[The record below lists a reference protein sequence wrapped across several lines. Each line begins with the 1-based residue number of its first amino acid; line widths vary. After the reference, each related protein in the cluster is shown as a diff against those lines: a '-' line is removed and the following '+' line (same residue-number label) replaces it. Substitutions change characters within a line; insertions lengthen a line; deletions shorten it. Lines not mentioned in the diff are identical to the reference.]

1 MWGYSVFTVGDLI
14 DGRFR
19 VVRPFEKTGG
29 MGTLLYVDDTAGVL
43 SGELLLK
50 YCHLTD
56 PRTLERFKRE
66 IRLLASFQGNSRVV
80 QVLAFNPDHDPPY
93 YVMPH
98 YARGDITRLVGSK
111 NYELHEVMFNNMLDC
126 IAELHTRGTLHRDI
140 KPQNFLIDISGLVVS
155 DFGLG
160 TELDS
165 QTEFTKSSEW
175 WGTPGYMPPECFNH
189 GGFRDADERADIF
202 MLGKTF
208 YVLLSKRGP
217 AYLVPDD
224 IPDPLFAV
232 IERCCAPNIASRYK
246 TLADLRQ
253 SLKAA
258 FDIVLNRSHG
268 PGKAGQMLALIQD
281 RLNKERKYDTGQV
294 IAFVEQLAMQ
304 ETEDRIQICFGMRQ
318 PFFHVMR
325 QGRCVAHLSTLLNV
339 YRQMAE
345 DGMYSFEFA
354 EVVASNMSVVFDGNE
369 VPDALKAEALETAI
383 ISAVRQNRFAA
394 MDSCVAMIRG
404 VTSDGLAVRVRDLL
418 LKYADEHFIEN
429 IERSTC
435 KNDAI
440 RQALREIKEA
450 KDAERVA
457 VQADPDDPWAS
468 FLKQ

>member
-1 MWGYSVFTVGDLI
+1 MFADGDLI
-14 DGRFR
+14 DARFR
-19 VVRPFEKTGG
+19 VLHPFEKTGG
-29 MGTLLYVDDTAGVL
+29 MGRLLYVDDTSGVHN
-43 SGELLLK
+43 GPLLLK

-56 PRTLERFKRE
+56 QRTLERFKRE

-98 YARGDITRLVGSK
+98 YTRGDATRLAGSK
-111 NYELHEVMFNNMLDC
+111 NYELHEMMFGSMLDC
-126 IAELHTRGTLHRDI
+126 IGELHTRGTLHRDI
-140 KPQNFLIDISGLVVS
+140 KPQNFLIDLSGLVVS

-160 TELDS
+160 TEIDS
-165 QTEFTKSSEW
+165 QTEFTKSSEY
-175 WGTPGYMPPECFNH
+175 WGTPGYMPPECFTP

-208 YVLLSKRGP
+208 YVLLSQRGP
-217 AYLVPDD
+217 AYMIPDD
-224 IPDPLFAV
+224 VPAPLFAV
-232 IERCCAPNIASRYK
+232 IDRCCAPSIASRYR

-258 FDIVLNRSHG
+258 FDLVLNRSQG
-268 PGKAGQMLALIQD
+268 AGQAGQMLALIQD
-281 RLNKERKYDTGQV
+281 RLNKEHKYDPDQV

-304 ETEDRIQICFGMRQ
+304 EADDRMQICFEMRQ
-318 PFFHVMR
+318 PFFHAIR

-345 DGMYSFEFA
+345 DGVYSFQFA

-383 ISAVRQNRFAA
+383 ISAVRQNRYAA
-394 MDSCVAMIRG
+394 MSTCVAMIRG
-404 VTSDGLAVRVRDLL
+404 VTSAGLAVRVRDLL
-418 LKYADEHFIEN
+418 FKYAGEEFIQN
-429 IERSTC
+429 IERSAC

-450 KDAERVA
+450 KDAERAA
-457 VQADPDDPWAS
+457 VQPESEDPWAS
-468 FLKQ
+468 FFKE